1 MNDAGL
7 SKSSL
12 GKPIE
17 TDIPE
22 ALRDFEGDLSVASH
36 PPQPLGRLGRHWRW
50 FFGGLAIA
58 LLLGW
63 ANYQLPSSELPA
75 SSPILFVPAKPGLAA
90 TSSWRALPGDLLL
103 GHIAYQ
109 EAPTN
114 SLGGVV
120 ADGSIKLRQPAA
132 QSFLAMVQAAK
143 TNKIS
148 LIPVSGFRSIAD
160 QTYLFF
166 TLKAKKGLTATERA
180 AVSAPPGHS
189 EHHTG
194 YAIDIA
200 DGSRPTTDLEITFE
214 TTPAFLWL
222 KKNAARFG
230 FELSFPK
237 NNPQEVSYEPWHWR
251 FVGDQGSLETF
262 YKGQLAQ
269 PNRPG
274 NP

>member
-1 MNDAGL
+1 MNDAGI

-17 TDIPE
+17 IDIPE
-22 ALRDFEGDLSVASH
+22 ALRDFEADLSVDS
-36 PPQPLGRLGRHWRW
+36 PQPQQLGRLGRHWRW

-63 ANYQLPSSELPA
+63 ANYQLPSSELSA
-75 SSPILFVPAKPGLAA
+75 SSLFVPAKSGLAA
-90 TSSWRALPGDLLL
+90 TSNWRMLPGDLLL
-103 GHIAYQ
+103 GHVAYQ

-114 SLGGVV
+114 SLSAVV

-132 QSFLAMVQAAK
+132 QSFLAMGQAAK
-143 TNKIS
+143 ANKIS
-148 LIPVSGFRSIAD
+148 LVPVSGFRSIAD

-214 TTPAFLWL
+214 TTLAFLWL
-222 KKNAARFG
+222 QANAARFG

-237 NNPQEVSYEPWHWR
+237 NNVQGVSYEPWHWR

-262 YKGQLAQ
+262 YKGQAAPPQRLVK
-269 PNRPG
+269 P
-274 NP
+274 